1 MTTLPIIYGSLA
13 ELSDI
18 LFRRIDQKIIT
29 LEMTQVH
36 YDAFIYDLDNLENIY
51 VGKFRPIKIDLD
63 NDVCE
68 WVFNGMLKF
77 IIKIK

>member
-29 LEMTQVH
+29 LEMT
-36 YDAFIYDLDNLENIY
+36 
-51 VGKFRPIKIDLD
+51 
-63 NDVCE
+63 
-68 WVFNGMLKF
+68 
-77 IIKIK
+77 